1 MSTKRRSSKDQT
13 ITVSEFKQWL
23 SGVEDM
29 QPAGWVPNEEQWKKI
44 RAKIACLSEELY
56 EEPAQQVAA
65 APAYHPAPVYA
76 PAQPYVPMQVH
87 QPVPVRQP
95 QTSLGDELFIP
106 KPDASDIAFDQ
117 SMSTPGVTQFS

>member
-29 QPAGWVPNEEQWKKI
+29 QPTGWVPNEEQWKKI
-44 RAKIACLSEELY
+44 RAKIASLSEDVF
-56 EEPAQQVAA
+56 EEIVQP
-65 APAYHPAPVYA
+65 APAPQPVYHQPVPAYA
-76 PAQPYVPMQVH
+76 PPHPTYVPMQP
-87 QPVPVRQP
+87 QRQP

-106 KPDASDIAFDQ
+106 KPDATDIAFDQ
-117 SMSTPGVTQFS
+117 SMSTPGVTQYS